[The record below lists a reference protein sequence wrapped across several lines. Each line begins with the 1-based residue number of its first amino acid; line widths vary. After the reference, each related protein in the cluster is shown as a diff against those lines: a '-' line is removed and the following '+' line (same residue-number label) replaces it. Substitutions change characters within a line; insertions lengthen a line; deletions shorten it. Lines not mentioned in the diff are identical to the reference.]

1 MFRDHLDTFSDYLI
15 EKSSLC
21 DTYLVPGK
29 ILDKV
34 FDWYGKERLKAFKS
48 ISKFSPSYTDLDNR
62 DEYYEHMILW
72 DPIELKLIGGQ
83 RFKFNI
89 NNYDGQNSY
98 LENYHSGLYI
108 HLKKKN
114 LPFAEIG
121 RTFIMPDYQNKKDL
135 WFRQLIRGF
144 VRIPESKGI
153 NLALGLISFNHLKL
167 KKNTPRL
174 FINCLENSFFRG
186 FLDIPF
192 EDTLITKELDNE
204 RKKLKWDKFHLGDL
218 EKKLIEL
225 DDYFKLPEVLKP
237 YRAFCSVEYEGYSLA
252 EDYNKIYQLLF
263 SGQSKNIG
271 KRQRMRLKPYYGM
284 KTWEKN

>member
-1 MFRDHLDTFSDYLI
+1 MHRDYLDSFSDYLI

-21 DTYLVPGK
+21 NTYLVPGK
-29 ILDKV
+29 ILAKV
-34 FDWYGKERLKAFKS
+34 LDWYGKERLKAFKG
-48 ISKFSPSYTDLDNR
+48 ISQFSPSFTDLDNR

-72 DPIELKLIGGQ
+72 DPIKLKLIGGQ

-89 NNYDGQNSY
+89 NNYEGKNSY
-98 LENYHSGLYI
+98 LEHYHLGLYI

-121 RTFIMPDYQNKKDL
+121 RTFIMPDYQSKKDL

-167 KKNTPRL
+167 KRNTPRL
-174 FINCLENSFFRG
+174 FINCLENCFFRG
-186 FLDIPF
+186 FLDIPYN
-192 EDTLITKELDNE
+192 DSLLTKELDND

-218 EKKLIEL
+218 EKKLIES
-225 DDYFKLPEVLKP
+225 DNCFKLPEVLKP

-271 KRQRMRLKPYYGM
+271 RRQRIRLKPYKGM
-284 KTWEKN
+284 KIWEID